1 MPDPAGTP
9 AWSSKIAEVVTLL
22 QAALMGVLCQLVP
35 GSLATPLGIPLP
47 PPPAAPEAAPTSIE
61 RIKDKL
67 DTGPWQG
74 IKLDVPIPPARPT
87 FKARV
92 DQKVF
97 VQTLEE
103 ALHKEFDLNDLQR
116 QSAEWSAKCCGYDI
130 GALIKSIDKALDQR
144 KIRKTREQIA
154 RELAELEA
162 AAAKIQV
169 TVVK

>member
-1 MPDPAGTP
+1 M
-9 AWSSKIAEVVTLL
+9 AEVGTLL
-22 QAALMGVLCQLVP
+22 QAILMGVFCQLVP
-35 GSLATPLGIPLP
+35 GSATAPLGIPSP
-47 PPPAAPEAAPTSIE
+47 APPAPPAEAPTSID
-61 RIKDKL
+61 RIKSRLDK
-67 DTGPWQG
+67 GSRQG
-74 IKLDVPIPPARPT
+74 LKLDVPIPPARPT

-162 AAAKIQV
+162 AARQIPI
-169 TVVK
+169 TIVK